1 MNDRNHVPK
10 EIEPSLAEVIE
21 GAVRKLVTGI
31 VIAGGLIA
39 LGVYW
44 QPTPPRYQGF
54 AAEGRFYRIDTRR
67 GTIIGCE
74 NNHCAIVLRHGQE
87 LEDALELPAL
97 EKHLAPPQPAPA
109 PVPAQVP
116 APAAAPPPAA
126 APTPAAP
133 QH

>member
-1 MNDRNHVPK
+1 MNERDLSRER
-10 EIEPSLAEVIE
+10 EIEPSLTEAIE
-21 GAVRKLVTGI
+21 GAVRKLVTAM

-39 LGVYW
+39 LGLYW
-44 QPTPPRYQGF
+44 QPSPPRYQGF
-54 AAEGRFYRIDTRR
+54 AADGRVYRLDMRR

-87 LEDALELPAL
+87 LEDALDLPAL
-97 EKHLAPPQPAPA
+97 QKHLGPPQPAPA
-109 PVPAQVP
+109 PAQVP

-126 APTPAAP
+126 APTSAAP